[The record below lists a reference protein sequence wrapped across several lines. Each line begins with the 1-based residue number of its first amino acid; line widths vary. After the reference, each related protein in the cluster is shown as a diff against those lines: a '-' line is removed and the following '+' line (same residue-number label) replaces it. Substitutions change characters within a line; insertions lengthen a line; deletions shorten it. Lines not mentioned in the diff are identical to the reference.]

1 MSRSLFEEAI
11 ADAKQLREAAE
22 QNAKNAIIEAVTP
35 RIREFIENQLV
46 GGTQN
51 ENSDDFLRS
60 AISESDLDEEE
71 VTLDETALRSLA
83 SLMNGTNSSKSN
95 PDSAALSEA
104 WSSLSEEDQ
113 ARLFSLLREEDNKEN
128 EGDSTGAYE
137 IDLDELKA
145 AIVSEIKTSKVPTG
159 AKKMS
164 KRIARESMEEDLY
177 ELDEM
182 MDDDLYE
189 IGEMMDGKHGH
200 DMSYDELA
208 EAVLKLVGNADE
220 REAFGKLGLDNIE
233 FEDEVSDNEDI
244 EVGEEMPPEESSDEE
259 MPPEESSDEEMP
271 PEEAAPLAERVYELD
286 ENMLRRELS
295 RIREAKAGKK
305 STAKASNS
313 VTARAFGGGTT
324 KGAALDV
331 NINELD
337 AAKNKVMKEVRE
349 NRALKTQLNDYR
361 GAVETL
367 REQLSDLNLFN
378 AKLLY
383 VNKILQN
390 KDVAPTQR
398 RAIIE
403 ALDGA
408 ANLRE
413 AKLLYQSLT
422 SSITT
427 KNESLSE
434 SVKHTAGLASRS
446 VTTSSARMSGANEID
461 RWATLAGL
469 K

>member
-60 AISESDLDEEE
+60 AISESDLEEEE

-83 SLMNGTNSSKSN
+83 SLMNGTDSSKSS

-128 EGDSTGAYE
+128 EGDSTGTYE

-164 KRIARESMEEDLY
+164 KRIVRESMDEDLY

-182 MDDDLYE
+182 MDEKHDDN
-189 IGEMMDGKHGH
+189 

-208 EAVLKLVGNADE
+208 EAVLKLVGNPDE
-220 REAFGKLGLDNIE
+220 REAFGKLGLDSIE

-259 MPPEESSDEEMP
+259 MPPEEE
-271 PEEAAPLAERVYELD
+271 APLAERVYELD

-305 STAKASNS
+305 NTAKTSNS

-434 SVKHTAGLASRS
+434 SVKHTAGLASRP
-446 VTTSSARMSGANEID
+446 VTTSSARMSGANEVD

>member
-60 AISESDLDEEE
+60 AISESDLEEEE

-83 SLMNGTNSSKSN
+83 NLMNGTDSSKSS

-128 EGDSTGAYE
+128 EGDSTGTYE
-137 IDLDELKA
+137 IDLDELKD

-164 KRIARESMEEDLY
+164 KRIVRESMDEDLY

-182 MDDDLYE
+182 MDE
-189 IGEMMDGKHGH
+189 KHGDN

-208 EAVLKLVGNADE
+208 EAVLKLVGNPDE
-220 REAFGKLGLDNIE
+220 REAFDKLGLDSIE

-259 MPPEESSDEEMP
+259 MPPEEE
-271 PEEAAPLAERVYELD
+271 APLAERVYELD

-305 STAKASNS
+305 STAKTSNS
-313 VTARAFGGGTT
+313 VTAKAFGGGTT

-434 SVKHTAGLASRS
+434 SVKHTAGLASRP
-446 VTTSSARMSGANEID
+446 VTTSSARMSGANEVD

>member
-51 ENSDDFLRS
+51 ESSDDFLRS
-60 AISESDLDEEE
+60 AISESDIDEEEE
-71 VTLDETALRSLA
+71 VTLDETALRALA
-83 SLMNGTNSSKSN
+83 SLVNGNNSSKSN
-95 PDSAALSEA
+95 PDALALSEA

-113 ARLFSLLREEDNKEN
+113 TRLFSLLREEDKKEN
-128 EGDSTGAYE
+128 EGNSTDSAYE

-145 AIVSEIKTSKVPTG
+145 AIVSEIKTSKVPHG
-159 AKKMS
+159 DKKMS
-164 KRIARESMEEDLY
+164 KRMISEEMEADLY
-177 ELDEM
+177 ELDET
-182 MDDDLYE
+182 MDD
-189 IGEMMDGKHGH
+189 G
-200 DMSYDELA
+200 DMSYDALA
-208 EAVLKLVGNADE
+208 EAVLKLVGNAEE
-220 REAFGKLGLDNIE
+220 REAFGKLGLSDIE
-233 FEDEVSDNEDI
+233 FEDEVPGDDEDI
-244 EVGEEMPPEESSDEE
+244 EVGDEMPEEMPPEE
-259 MPPEESSDEEMP
+259 MPPEEE
-271 PEEAAPLAERVYELD
+271 APLAERVYELD
-286 ENMLRRELS
+286 ENMLRQELS

-313 VTARAFGGGTT
+313 VTAKAFGGGTT

-434 SVKHTAGLASRS
+434 SVKHTAGLASRP
-446 VTTSSARMSGANEID
+446 VTTSSARMSGANEVD

>member
-1 MSRSLFEEAI
+1 
-11 ADAKQLREAAE
+11 
-22 QNAKNAIIEAVTP
+22 
-35 RIREFIENQLV
+35 
-46 GGTQN
+46 
-51 ENSDDFLRS
+51 
-60 AISESDLDEEE
+60 
-71 VTLDETALRSLA
+71 
-83 SLMNGTNSSKSN
+83 
-95 PDSAALSEA
+95 
-104 WSSLSEEDQ
+104 
-113 ARLFSLLREEDNKEN
+113 
-128 EGDSTGAYE
+128 
-137 IDLDELKA
+137 
-145 AIVSEIKTSKVPTG
+145 
-159 AKKMS
+159 MS
-164 KRIARESMEEDLY
+164 KRIVRESMEEDLY
-177 ELDEM
+177 ELDET
-182 MDDDLYE
+182 MDEDLYE

-220 REAFGKLGLDNIE
+220 REAFGKLGLDNVE

-259 MPPEESSDEEMP
+259 MPPEEE
-271 PEEAAPLAERVYELD
+271 APLAERVYELD

-295 RIREAKAGKK
+295 RIREARAGKK

>member
-51 ENSDDFLRS
+51 ESSDDFLRS
-60 AISESDLDEEE
+60 AISESDIDEEEE
-71 VTLDETALRSLA
+71 VTLDETALRALA
-83 SLMNGTNSSKSN
+83 SLVNGNNSSKSN
-95 PDSAALSEA
+95 PDALALSEA

-113 ARLFSLLREEDNKEN
+113 ARLFGLLREEDNKEN
-128 EGDSTGAYE
+128 EGNSTDSAYE

-145 AIVSEIKTSKVPTG
+145 AIVSEIKTSKVPHG
-159 AKKMS
+159 DKKMS
-164 KRIARESMEEDLY
+164 KRMIREEMEEDLY
-177 ELDEM
+177 ELDET
-182 MDDDLYE
+182 MDD
-189 IGEMMDGKHGH
+189 G
-200 DMSYDELA
+200 DMSYDALA
-208 EAVLKLVGNADE
+208 EAVLKLVGNAEE
-220 REAFGKLGLDNIE
+220 REAFGKLGLSDIE
-233 FEDEVSDNEDI
+233 FEDEVPGDDEDI
-244 EVGEEMPPEESSDEE
+244 EVGDEMPEEMPPEE
-259 MPPEESSDEEMP
+259 MPPEEE
-271 PEEAAPLAERVYELD
+271 APLAERVYELD
-286 ENMLRRELS
+286 ENMLRQELS

-313 VTARAFGGGTT
+313 VTAKAFGGGTT

-434 SVKHTAGLASRS
+434 SVKHTAGLASRP
-446 VTTSSARMSGANEID
+446 VTTSSARMSGANEVD

>member
-164 KRIARESMEEDLY
+164 KRIVRESMEEDLY
-177 ELDEM
+177 ELDET
-182 MDDDLYE
+182 MDEDLYE
-189 IGEMMDGKHGH
+189 IGE
-200 DMSYDELA
+200 A
-208 EAVLKLVGNADE
+208 
-220 REAFGKLGLDNIE
+220 
-233 FEDEVSDNEDI
+233 
-244 EVGEEMPPEESSDEE
+244 
-259 MPPEESSDEEMP
+259 
-271 PEEAAPLAERVYELD
+271 
-286 ENMLRRELS
+286 
-295 RIREAKAGKK
+295 
-305 STAKASNS
+305 
-313 VTARAFGGGTT
+313 
-324 KGAALDV
+324 
-331 NINELD
+331 
-337 AAKNKVMKEVRE
+337 
-349 NRALKTQLNDYR
+349 
-361 GAVETL
+361 
-367 REQLSDLNLFN
+367 
-378 AKLLY
+378 
-383 VNKILQN
+383 
-390 KDVAPTQR
+390 
-398 RAIIE
+398 
-403 ALDGA
+403 
-408 ANLRE
+408 
-413 AKLLYQSLT
+413 
-422 SSITT
+422 
-427 KNESLSE
+427 
-434 SVKHTAGLASRS
+434 
-446 VTTSSARMSGANEID
+446 
-461 RWATLAGL
+461 
-469 K
+469 

>member
-1 MSRSLFEEAI
+1 
-11 ADAKQLREAAE
+11 
-22 QNAKNAIIEAVTP
+22 
-35 RIREFIENQLV
+35 
-46 GGTQN
+46 
-51 ENSDDFLRS
+51 
-60 AISESDLDEEE
+60 
-71 VTLDETALRSLA
+71 
-83 SLMNGTNSSKSN
+83 
-95 PDSAALSEA
+95 
-104 WSSLSEEDQ
+104 
-113 ARLFSLLREEDNKEN
+113 
-128 EGDSTGAYE
+128 
-137 IDLDELKA
+137 
-145 AIVSEIKTSKVPTG
+145 
-159 AKKMS
+159 
-164 KRIARESMEEDLY
+164 
-177 ELDEM
+177 
-182 MDDDLYE
+182 
-189 IGEMMDGKHGH
+189 
-200 DMSYDELA
+200 
-208 EAVLKLVGNADE
+208 
-220 REAFGKLGLDNIE
+220 
-233 FEDEVSDNEDI
+233 
-244 EVGEEMPPEESSDEE
+244 
-259 MPPEESSDEEMP
+259 
-271 PEEAAPLAERVYELD
+271 
-286 ENMLRRELS
+286 
-295 RIREAKAGKK
+295 
-305 STAKASNS
+305 
-313 VTARAFGGGTT
+313 
-324 KGAALDV
+324 
-331 NINELD
+331 
-337 AAKNKVMKEVRE
+337 MKEVRE

>member
-51 ENSDDFLRS
+51 ESSDDFLRS
-60 AISESDLDEEE
+60 AISESDIDEEEE
-71 VTLDETALRSLA
+71 VTLDETALRALA
-83 SLMNGTNSSKSN
+83 SLVNGNNSSKSN
-95 PDSAALSEA
+95 PDALALSEA

-113 ARLFSLLREEDNKEN
+113 TRLFSLLREEDKKEN
-128 EGDSTGAYE
+128 EGNSTDSAYE

-145 AIVSEIKTSKVPTG
+145 AIVSEIKTSKVPHG
-159 AKKMS
+159 DKKMS
-164 KRIARESMEEDLY
+164 KRMIREEMEEDLY
-177 ELDEM
+177 ELDET
-182 MDDDLYE
+182 MDD
-189 IGEMMDGKHGH
+189 G
-200 DMSYDELA
+200 DMSYDALA
-208 EAVLKLVGNADE
+208 EAVLKIVGNAEE
-220 REAFGKLGLDNIE
+220 RKAFGELGLSDIE
-233 FEDEVSDNEDI
+233 FEDEVPGDDEDI
-244 EVGEEMPPEESSDEE
+244 EVGDEMPPEESSDEE
-259 MPPEESSDEEMP
+259 MPPEEETPM
-271 PEEAAPLAERVYELD
+271 AERVYELD

-305 STAKASNS
+305 SPAKSTNS
-313 VTARAFGGGTT
+313 VTARSFGGGTM

-337 AAKNKVMKEVRE
+337 AARKNIMKEVRE
-349 NRALKTQLNDYR
+349 NRTLKTQLNDYR

-408 ANLRE
+408 GNLRE

-427 KNESLSE
+427 KNESLNE
-434 SVKHTAGLASRS
+434 SVKHSAGLASRP
-446 VTTSSARMSGANEID
+446 VTTSSARMSGASEID

>member
-60 AISESDLDEEE
+60 AISESDLEEEE

-83 SLMNGTNSSKSN
+83 SLMNGTDSSKSS

-128 EGDSTGAYE
+128 EGDSTGTYE

-164 KRIARESMEEDLY
+164 KRIVRESMDEDLY

-182 MDDDLYE
+182 MDEKHDDN
-189 IGEMMDGKHGH
+189 

-208 EAVLKLVGNADE
+208 EAVLKLVGNPDE
-220 REAFGKLGLDNIE
+220 REAFGKLGLDSIE

-259 MPPEESSDEEMP
+259 MPPEEE
-271 PEEAAPLAERVYELD
+271 APLAERVYELD

-305 STAKASNS
+305 STAKTSNS

-434 SVKHTAGLASRS
+434 SVKHTAGLASRP
-446 VTTSSARMSGANEID
+446 VTTSSARMSGANEVD

>member
-60 AISESDLDEEE
+60 AISESDLEEEEE

-83 SLMNGTNSSKSN
+83 NLMNGTDSSKSS

-128 EGDSTGAYE
+128 EGDSTGTYE
-137 IDLDELKA
+137 IDLDELKD

-164 KRIARESMEEDLY
+164 KRIVRESMDEDLY

-182 MDDDLYE
+182 MDE
-189 IGEMMDGKHGH
+189 KHGDN

-208 EAVLKLVGNADE
+208 EAVLKLVGNPDE
-220 REAFGKLGLDNIE
+220 REAFDKLGLDSIE

-259 MPPEESSDEEMP
+259 MPPEEE
-271 PEEAAPLAERVYELD
+271 APLAERVYELD

-305 STAKASNS
+305 STAKTSNS
-313 VTARAFGGGTT
+313 VTAKAFGGGTT

-434 SVKHTAGLASRS
+434 SVKHTAGLASRP
-446 VTTSSARMSGANEID
+446 VTTSSARMSGANEVD

>member
-60 AISESDLDEEE
+60 AISESDLEEEEE

-83 SLMNGTNSSKSN
+83 NLMNGTDSSKSS

-128 EGDSTGAYE
+128 EGDSTGTYE
-137 IDLDELKA
+137 IDLDELKD

-164 KRIARESMEEDLY
+164 KRIVRESMDEDLY

-182 MDDDLYE
+182 MDE
-189 IGEMMDGKHGH
+189 KHGDN

-208 EAVLKLVGNADE
+208 EAVLKLVGNPDE
-220 REAFGKLGLDNIE
+220 REAFDKLGLDSIE

-259 MPPEESSDEEMP
+259 MPPEEE
-271 PEEAAPLAERVYELD
+271 APLSERVYELD

-305 STAKASNS
+305 STAKTSNS
-313 VTARAFGGGTT
+313 VTAKAFGGGTT

-434 SVKHTAGLASRS
+434 SVKHTAGLASRP
-446 VTTSSARMSGANEID
+446 VTTSSARMSGANEVD

>member
-46 GGTQN
+46 GG
-51 ENSDDFLRS
+51 ENPADSDDFLHS
-60 AISESDLDEEE
+60 AISEMDEDDNDEE
-71 VTLDETALRSLA
+71 VTLDESALRSLA
-83 SLMNGTNSSKSN
+83 SLMNGKTESKKDS
-95 PDSAALSEA
+95 DSAALSEA
-104 WSSLSEEDQ
+104 FSSLSEEDQ
-113 ARLFSLLREEDNKEN
+113 ARLLSLLREEDEKEKE
-128 EGDSTGAYE
+128 EGDSSDGSYE
-137 IDLDELKA
+137 VNLDELKA
-145 AIVSEIKTSKVPTG
+145 AIVSEITTSKAPNG
-159 AKKMS
+159 DKKMS
-164 KRIARESMEEDLY
+164 MRTASKAMEEDLY
-177 ELDEM
+177 ELDDM
-182 MDDDLYE
+182 MDDD
-189 IGEMMDGKHGH
+189 
-200 DMSYDELA
+200 DMSENELA
-208 EAVLKLVGNADE
+208 EAVLKLIGNADE
-220 REAFGKLGLDNIE
+220 REAFDKLGLTGVD
-233 FEDEVSDNEDI
+233 FEEETGEGDDDI
-244 EVGEEMPPEESSDEE
+244 EVGDEEAPAEEEETASAEDEMPPEAPMSE
-259 MPPEESSDEEMP
+259 M
-271 PEEAAPLAERVYELD
+271 VYELD
-286 ENMLRRELS
+286 ENMLRRELA
-295 RIREAKAGKK
+295 RIREAKASKK
-305 STAKASNS
+305 SAMSSHKPSAH
-313 VTARAFGGGTT
+313 AFGGGDFS
-324 KGAALDV
+324 GDVLDV
-331 NINELD
+331 KVNELD
-337 AAKNKVMKEVRE
+337 TMKKKVMKEARE

-408 ANLRE
+408 SNLRE

-427 KNESLSE
+427 KNESLNE
-434 SVKHTAGLASRS
+434 SVKHTAGLASRP
-446 VTTSSARMSGANEID
+446 VTTSSARMSGAGEVD

>member
-60 AISESDLDEEE
+60 AISESDLDEEEE

-164 KRIARESMEEDLY
+164 KRIVRESMEEDLY
-177 ELDEM
+177 ELDET
-182 MDDDLYE
+182 MDEDLYE

-220 REAFGKLGLDNIE
+220 REAFGKLGLDNVE

-244 EVGEEMPPEESSDEE
+244 EVGEEMPPEDSSDEE
-259 MPPEESSDEEMP
+259 MPPEEE
-271 PEEAAPLAERVYELD
+271 APLAERVYELD

-295 RIREAKAGKK
+295 RIREARAGKK

>member
-1 MSRSLFEEAI
+1 MSRTLFEEAI

-46 GGTQN
+46 GG
-51 ENSDDFLRS
+51 EAPAGGDDFLQYS
-60 AISESDLDEEE
+60 LSGDDDSDED
-71 VTLDETALRSLA
+71 VTLDESALRSLA
-83 SLMNGTNSSKSN
+83 SLMNGSAAAPASDS
-95 PDSAALSEA
+95 DSAALSEA
-104 WSSLSEEDQ
+104 FSSLSEEDQ
-113 ARLFSLLREEDNKEN
+113 ARLLSLLREEDGKEKE
-128 EGDSTGAYE
+128 EGNSSDGSYE
-137 IDLDELKA
+137 VNLDELKA
-145 AIVSEIKTSKVPTG
+145 AIVSEIKTSKAPNG
-159 AKKMS
+159 DKKMS
-164 KRIARESMEEDLY
+164 KRTVNESMDEEVY
-177 ELDEM
+177 ELDDMMEM
-182 MDDDLYE
+182 DE
-189 IGEMMDGKHGH
+189 
-200 DMSYDELA
+200 DMSDEALA

-220 REAFGKLGLDNIE
+220 REAFEKLGLMGVD
-233 FEDEVSDNEDI
+233 FEDETGDEGEV
-244 EVGEEMPPEESSDEE
+244 EVGEEEPAAEPTEEPAGEE
-259 MPPEESSDEEMP
+259 EPAAMSEM
-271 PEEAAPLAERVYELD
+271 VYELD
-286 ENMLRRELS
+286 ENMLRRELA

-305 STAKASNS
+305 SASASHKAAAKS
-313 VTARAFGGGTT
+313 FGGGDVS
-324 KGAALDV
+324 GEALDV
-331 NINELD
+331 NVNELD
-337 AAKNKVMKEVRE
+337 TMKKKVMKEARE

-408 ANLRE
+408 SNLRE

-427 KNESLSE
+427 KNESLNE
-434 SVKHTAGLASRS
+434 SVKHTAGLASRP
-446 VTTSSARMSGANEID
+446 VTTSSARMSGAGEVD
-461 RWATLAGL
+461 RWAILAGL